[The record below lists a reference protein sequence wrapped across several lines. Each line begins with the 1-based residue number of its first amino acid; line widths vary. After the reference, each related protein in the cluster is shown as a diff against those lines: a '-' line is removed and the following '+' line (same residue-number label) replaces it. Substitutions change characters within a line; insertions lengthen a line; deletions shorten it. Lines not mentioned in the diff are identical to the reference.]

1 MEEDSER
8 VGTDDDVEDDD
19 EEELDGEGGALS
31 LTWSRLSTRWPRT
44 SSLGPRWARRKGS
57 RTRPW
62 NRPKTTVR
70 TNTLYQSVISRN
82 ELCFMNILMITP
94 DLKKVTKT

>member
-8 VGTDDDVEDDD
+8 VGTDDDVEDDEED
-19 EEELDGEGGALS
+19 ELVGEGGALS
-31 LTWSRLSTRWPRT
+31 SRWPTLSSRWPRT
-44 SSLGPRWARRKGS
+44 SSLGPRWARRTGS
-57 RTRPW
+57 RTSPW

-70 TNTLYQSVISRN
+70 TNTLYYSVISRN
-82 ELCFMNILMITP
+82 ELCFINILMITP

>member
-8 VGTDDDVEDDD
+8 VGTDDDVEDDVEAD
-19 EEELDGEGGALS
+19 EEEELDGEGGALS
-31 LTWSRLSTRWPRT
+31 LTWSSLSTRWPRT
-44 SSLGPRWARRKGS
+44 SSLGPRWARRTGS

-70 TNTLYQSVISRN
+70 TNTLY
-82 ELCFMNILMITP
+82 
-94 DLKKVTKT
+94 

>member
-8 VGTDDDVEDDD
+8 VGTDDDVEDDEED
-19 EEELDGEGGALS
+19 ELVGEGGALS

-44 SSLGPRWARRKGS
+44 SSLGPRWARRTGS
-57 RTRPW
+57 KTSPW

-70 TNTLYQSVISRN
+70 TNTLY
-82 ELCFMNILMITP
+82 
-94 DLKKVTKT
+94 

>member
-8 VGTDDDVEDDD
+8 VGTDDDVEDEE

-31 LTWSRLSTRWPRT
+31 LRWSRLSTRWPRT
-44 SSLGPRWARRKGS
+44 SSLGPRWARRTGS
-57 RTRPW
+57 KTRPW